1 MPDGSGDKHNFDHTS
16 SSDLNFL
23 PTNIM
28 GFSENN
34 VNELSSN
41 TMNQLFND
49 GNNNNTMT
57 IGQQHPS
64 IFNNTQHHRSKDS
77 NSTKNNN
84 NNNNNNNNTPSMNHS
99 HQHNRESS
107 STRSKRKRVQPEA
120 LKLLKNVYRT
130 TSHPSIKQR
139 KELSRKVNMSERS
152 VTVWFQNRRANTKKK
167 QRLAQEKRQ
176 RRKGDS
182 KRFASDS
189 DDSSND
195 DSDSLSDISDE
206 ADKLDSFDQAPLD
219 INMNYNLIDINIISV
234 GSWNRRKTG
243 IISNNGLERI
253 KEMRNLSPDSI
264 YRILDNETDMVVLI
278 SKKNQEINYFFCA
291 PSENGKVLFRMF
303 YPIRIVSNC
312 TLTLESDSDLTS
324 NKETVNIGEL
334 KLDLDKPPTFAVHY
348 SNSNNP
354 DIQNLP
360 NQNQWSLCGDFSDG
374 RQVNDAYV
382 GGSNMPH
389 CLKGLQSSL
398 IYMNSLILDQK
409 ASRSSLS
416 MDISP
421 NDNLPMSGSSM
432 SPATDL
438 SNIPPAVIAAVHASI
453 AANASPNSM
462 NQQTPINFDPNMLL
476 GLNSS
481 DMSYSNNN
489 IGTPNDS
496 NFSQQQRNLLE
507 NTHTLLTPFTQP
519 HNQSDNPLIPHNENY
534 SEMGLNSIQLED
546 YFLGNSYLADVND
559 TLLSSFPPHDNH
571 DTNNTSN
578 NNTNTNHNKN
588 NHPF

>member
-1 MPDGSGDKHNFDHTS
+1 MPDRSTEKQNFDNAS
-16 SSDLNFL
+16 SSNMNFL
-23 PTNIM
+23 PTDLM
-28 GFSENN
+28 GFPDND
-34 VNELSSN
+34 VNILSN
-41 TMNQLFND
+41 TTVNQLLTDVNNGND
-49 GNNNNTMT
+49 NAMT
-57 IGQQHPS
+57 VGQQRPS
-64 IFNNTQHHRSKDS
+64 IFSNTHYQRTTEGNSASDNNSNISSNDHNHRDTS
-77 NSTKNNN
+77 
-84 NNNNNNNNTPSMNHS
+84 P
-99 HQHNRESS
+99 
-107 STRSKRKRVQPEA
+107 TRSKRKRVQPEA
-120 LKLLKNVYRT
+120 LRLLKSLYRT

-167 QRLAQEKRQ
+167 QRLAQEKKQ
-176 RRKGDS
+176 RRKGDN
-182 KRFASDS
+182 KKFASDS

-206 ADKLDSFDQAPLD
+206 GEKLGSFDQVPLD

-243 IISNNGLERI
+243 IISNDGQERV

-264 YRILDNETDMVVLI
+264 YGILEDETDMIVLI

-291 PSENGKVLFRMF
+291 PSENGKILFRMF

-312 TLTLESDSDLTS
+312 TLTLESDTDLRS

-398 IYMNSLILDQK
+398 IYMNSLILEQK
-409 ASRSSLS
+409 AARSTLS

-421 NDNLPMSGSSM
+421 NDNVTMSGSSA

-438 SNIPPAVIAAVHASI
+438 SNIPPAVIAAVHASM

-462 NQQTPINFDPNMLL
+462 NQNTPINFDPNVLL

-489 IGTPNDS
+489 LGTPNDS
-496 NFSQQQRNLLE
+496 NFSQQQHRNLLD

-519 HNQSDNPLIPHNENY
+519 NGQPGIPLIPNNENY
-534 SEMGLNSIQLED
+534 NEMSINSMQLED

-559 TLLSSFPPHDNH
+559 TLLSSFPTHDNN
-571 DTNNTSN
+571 DTNNSQN
-578 NNTNTNHNKN
+578 NNNHSTNKN